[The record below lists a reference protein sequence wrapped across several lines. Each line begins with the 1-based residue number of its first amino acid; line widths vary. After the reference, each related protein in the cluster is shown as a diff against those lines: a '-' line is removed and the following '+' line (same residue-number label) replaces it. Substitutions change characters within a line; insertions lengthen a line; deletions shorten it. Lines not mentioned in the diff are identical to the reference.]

1 MKSTPLVTV
10 FTPVYNLEK
19 YIEQTIRSI
28 LLQTF
33 TNFEYIIIDDSSVD
47 SSIEIIKKINDP
59 RIRLIQNKT
68 NKGIA
73 YNRNLA
79 IKEAKGEYLA
89 MIDGDDLALPT
100 RLEKQITFL
109 EKNTN
114 YGILGTGVINIDKDG
129 RELNKAIKYSI
140 PDEEIPARMLFN
152 NYIATSSVMIRKSYI
167 EDIKFKKDFI
177 VAEDYEV
184 WIRLIRR
191 CKIGHIREPLT
202 KYRIHDDS
210 ISVKKKQLMID
221 TEILLMKKQ
230 LLELNCNLTP
240 DQFQAFY
247 DLSKDNQKPY
257 YEKFTIINQTI
268 SNLFNSNI
276 KSKVFD
282 VDNFRSLLFRYWHI
296 FFLNIKIYNNQLLLD
311 CKNSG
316 MYKLLSKKEK
326 ITLTLK
332 CRLQF

>member
-114 YGILGTGVINIDKDG
+114 YGILGTEVVKIDKDG

-191 CKIGHIREPLT
+191 CRIGHIREPLT

-210 ISVKKKQLMID
+210 ISVKKKAVND
-221 TEILLMKKQ
+221 
-230 LLELNCNLTP
+230 
-240 DQFQAFY
+240 
-247 DLSKDNQKPY
+247 
-257 YEKFTIINQTI
+257 
-268 SNLFNSNI
+268 
-276 KSKVFD
+276 
-282 VDNFRSLLFRYWHI
+282 
-296 FFLNIKIYNNQLLLD
+296 
-311 CKNSG
+311 
-316 MYKLLSKKEK
+316 
-326 ITLTLK
+326 
-332 CRLQF
+332 

>member
-1 MKSTPLVTV
+1 MENCPLLTV
-10 FTPVYNLEK
+10 FTPTYNLEL
-19 YIEQTIRSI
+19 YIEETIKSV
-28 LLQTF
+28 LNQTF
-33 TNFEYIIIDDSSVD
+33 TDFEYLIVDDASTD
-47 SSIEIIKKINDP
+47 NTIQIIKSINDP
-59 RIRLIQNKT
+59 RIRLIKNKT
-68 NKGIA
+68 NQGIA

-79 IKEAKGEYLA
+79 IKEAKGKYLA

-114 YGILGTGVINIDKDG
+114 YGILGTGVVNIDKDG
-129 RELNKAIKYSI
+129 RELNKAVKYSI

-167 EDIKFKKDFI
+167 KDIKFKKDFI

-210 ISVKKKQLMID
+210 ISVKKNQLMID

-240 DQFQAFY
+240 DQFQAFH
-247 DLSKDNQKPY
+247 DLCKDNQEPY
-257 YEKFTIINQTI
+257 YEKFTIINETI
-268 SNLFNSNI
+268 SNLFKSNI

-282 VDNFRSLLFRYWHI
+282 VDNFRSLLFRYWYI
-296 FFLNIKIYNNQLLLD
+296 FFLNIKTHNNQLLLD

-316 MYKLLSKKEK
+316 MYKLLSRKEK
-326 ITLTLK
+326 FTLTLK
-332 CRLQF
+332 CKLQF